1 MRTIFSHTIFK
12 FATLLGL
19 SVAVLCSWQILT
31 SSAPTHGVLQS
42 DAPLF
47 TAEEIT
53 TISNYW
59 NAPGRYEVGLSDTA
73 QTEGAWV
80 VRLTPEASTWH
91 WRYQRTVSKVEK
103 LPPTQREIIAPDERT
118 KAWEKW
124 VAAKV
129 AYDRANAAQQAERLN
144 AETQQRAISITA
156 VIPPHPGEPPPG
168 LHEEVGAPPTFA
180 RVVRPR
186 KHTVRFDDGFQV
198 GYHDNVKVGNPRYAY
213 VRFAEGVNS
222 GGVAIRNWD
231 KSSLNALFARAG
243 MTPFE
248 QNVARAVSQL
258 EGGFDSINT
267 YDTGYVSIGFIQFA
281 SLSSGGGSL
290 GELLRHY
297 KTSNPTG
304 FSADFHRFGIE
315 VTSNGLLAV
324 VDTDSNK
331 EVYGPEANARII
343 ADKRLTAVF
352 QRAGKTS
359 DSFRVAQIQA
369 AKKRFYPAEYTVRFK
384 LNEKEITGKVSD
396 IIKSEAGMATL
407 FDRSV
412 NTGNIRLLNSVL
424 PKLMAE
430 KRLTTL
436 EQLQPYEAEIIKRMK
451 WRHDFLQ
458 DASLTHPAASPLN
471 LTRSE

>member
-1 MRTIFSHTIFK
+1 MRRILSTPLSK

-31 SSAPTHGVLQS
+31 SSAPTQGSLQP
-42 DAPLF
+42 DVPLF
-47 TAEEIT
+47 TAEEIN
-53 TISNYW
+53 TISSYW
-59 NAPGRYEVGLSDTA
+59 NTPERYAIGPGDNA

-91 WRYQRTVSKVEK
+91 WRYQRTVSKKEK
-103 LPPTQREIIAPDERT
+103 LPPTQRQIVAPDQRT
-118 KAWEKW
+118 QAWETW

-129 AYDRANAAQQAERLN
+129 AYDRALATQQAQRLN
-144 AETQQRAISITA
+144 ANSTVSPATL
-156 VIPPHPGEPPPG
+156 PPHPGEAPPG
-168 LHEEVGAPPTFA
+168 LQEEVGQPPAFA
-180 RVVRPR
+180 GVVSPR
-186 KHTVRFDDGFQV
+186 KYTVRFDDGYQIS
-198 GYHDNVKVGNPRYAY
+198 YHDNVKVGNPRYAY

-222 GGVAIRNWD
+222 GGTAVRNWD
-231 KSSLNALFARAG
+231 RTSLSSLFARAG

-248 QNVARAVSQL
+248 QNVAKAVSQL

-281 SLSSGGGSL
+281 SLSSGSGSL

-297 KTSNPTG
+297 KSSNPTG
-304 FSADFHRFGIE
+304 FYNDFHRFGIE
-315 VTSNGLLAV
+315 VTGDGLLAV
-324 VDTDSNK
+324 VDTANNR
-331 EVYGPEANARII
+331 EIYGPEANTRII

-369 AKKRFYPAEYTVRFK
+369 AKKRFYPAGFNIQFK
-384 LNEKEITGKVSD
+384 LNEMEIKGKVSD
-396 IIKSEAGMATL
+396 VIKSEAGMATL

-412 NTGNIRLLNSVL
+412 NTGNIRLLNTVL
-424 PKLMAE
+424 PRLMEEKKLTS
-430 KRLTTL
+430 LDQL
-436 EQLQPYEAEIIKRMK
+436 LPFEQEIIKRMK

-458 DASLTHPAASPLN
+458 DASLTQPVAAPLN
-471 LTRSE
+471 LTRSP

>member
-1 MRTIFSHTIFK
+1 MRTTFYERLSQFST
-12 FATLLGL
+12 ALGL
-19 SVAVLCSWQILT
+19 VVVGFFCWQFLT
-31 SSAPTHGVLQS
+31 LSAPTSGVLQS
-42 DAPLF
+42 GVPLF
-47 TAEEIT
+47 TPEEVT

-59 NAPGRYEVGLSDTA
+59 NAPGRYEVGPSDTA

-129 AYDRANAAQQAERLN
+129 AYDRANAAQQAQRLN
-144 AETQQRAISITA
+144 SSTTPPTVSL
-156 VIPPHPGEPPPG
+156 PPHPGEAPPG
-168 LHEEVGAPPTFA
+168 LSEEVGIPPVFA
-180 RVVRPR
+180 AVVKPR
-186 KHTVRFDDGFQV
+186 KHTVRFEDGFQV

-213 VRFAEGVNS
+213 VRFADGVNS

-231 KSSLNALFARAG
+231 EKTLNALFARAG

-248 QNVARAVSQL
+248 ENVAKAVSQL

-290 GELLRHY
+290 GELLRYY

-304 FSADFHRFGIE
+304 FYTDFHRFGID
-315 VTSNGLLAV
+315 VTGDGLLAV
-324 VDTDSNK
+324 VDTERGK
-331 EVYGPEANARII
+331 EIYGPEANARII

-369 AKKRFYPAEYTVRFK
+369 AKKRFYPADYTVRFK
-384 LNEKEITGKVSD
+384 LNEKDIVGKVSD

-412 NTGNIRLLNSVL
+412 NTGNIRLLNNVL

-430 KRLTTL
+430 KKLTAF
-436 EQLQPYEAEIIKRMK
+436 EQLPPYESEIIKRMK

-458 DASLTHPAASPLN
+458 DSSLSHPQS
-471 LTRSE
+471 

>member
-1 MRTIFSHTIFK
+1 M
-12 FATLLGL
+12 LLSL
-19 SVAVLCSWQILT
+19 CVVLLCSWQILT
-31 SSAPTHGVLQS
+31 SSSPTQGPLQPGI
-42 DAPLF
+42 PLF
-47 TAEEIT
+47 TPEEIT

-59 NAPGRYEVGLSDTA
+59 NTKERYAVGPSDTA
-73 QTEGAWV
+73 QKEGEWV

-91 WRYQRTVSKVEK
+91 WRYQRAVSKTEK
-103 LPPTQREIIAPDERT
+103 LPPTQREIVAPDQRT

-129 AYDRANAAQQAERLN
+129 AYDRANAMQEAQLLN
-144 AETQQRAISITA
+144 ATPQQRATLPAI
-156 VIPPHPGEPPPG
+156 VIPAHPGDAPPG
-168 LHEEVGAPPTFA
+168 LKEEIGDPPPFA
-180 RVVRPR
+180 AVVRPQ

-231 KSSLNALFARAG
+231 KNSLNTLFARAG

-248 QNVARAVSQL
+248 QKVARAVSQL

-281 SLSSGGGSL
+281 SLSNGGGSL

-297 KTSNPTG
+297 KTSNPAG
-304 FSADFHRFGIE
+304 FYSDFHRFGIE
-315 VTSNGLLAV
+315 VTNDGILAV
-324 VDTDSNK
+324 IDTDSKK
-331 EVYGPEANARII
+331 EVYGPQANERII

-359 DSFRVAQIQA
+359 DGFRIAQIQA
-369 AKKRFYPAEYTVRFK
+369 AKKRFYPANYTIRFK

-424 PKLMAE
+424 PKFMQE
-430 KRLTTL
+430 KKLTSL
-436 EQLQPYEAEIIKRMK
+436 EQLLPYESEIIKRMK

-458 DASLTHPAASPLN
+458 DTSLSQPVAVPLSLTRN
-471 LTRSE
+471 N